1 MRLIVVSA
9 IVLMLLPVALGA
21 QAPAVAR
28 PGAEYKRLDQFVGS
42 WTTVGTTQSA
52 HQAGTGKLAST
63 ETYEWMPGGYFLVHR
78 WDGQVSSVP
87 LNGFEVL
94 GFDGRIKAYTSR
106 FFDSMGTS
114 GTLRATPQGNA
125 WTWAGDADAAGK
137 PMKQRCT
144 MILVNPDTFTT
155 RCEYSP
161 DGFKWQIALESR
173 STRVK

>member
-1 MRLIVVSA
+1 MRQIVVRL
-9 IVLMLLPVALGA
+9 IVLMLLPVTLAA
-21 QAPAVAR
+21 QTPAGPR
-28 PGAEYKRLDQFVGS
+28 PGAEFKRLDQFAGS
-42 WTTVGTTQSA
+42 WTTAGTTQA
-52 HQAGTGKLAST
+52 GHQGGAGKIQAT
-63 ETYEWMPGGYFLVHR
+63 ETYEWMAGGYFLVHR
-78 WDGQVSSVP
+78 WDGQVGGTAMTG
-87 LNGFEVL
+87 LEVL
-94 GFDGRIKAYTSR
+94 GFDARTKAYTSR
-106 FFDSMGTS
+106 FFDSSGTS

-144 MILVNPDTFTT
+144 LILVNPDTFTT

>member
-1 MRLIVVSA
+1 MRQIVVSA
-9 IVLMLLPVALGA
+9 IVLMLLSVAPGA

-28 PGAEYKRLDQFVGS
+28 SGAEYKRLDQFVGS
-42 WTTVGTTQSA
+42 WTTVGTTQA
-52 HQAGTGKLAST
+52 GHQAGAGKLAST
-63 ETYEWMPGGYFLVHR
+63 ETYEWMAGGYFLVHR
-78 WDGQVSSVP
+78 WDGQVSAAP

-94 GFDGRIKAYTSR
+94 GFDSRTKAYTAR
-106 FFDSMGTS
+106 FFDSLGTS

-137 PMKQRCT
+137 PLKQRCT

-155 RCEYSP
+155 KCETSP
-161 DGFKWQIALESR
+161 DGFKWQTALESR

>member
-1 MRLIVVSA
+1 MSQIVRLL
-9 IVLMLLPVALGA
+9 IVLMWPIAVVA
-21 QAPAVAR
+21 QAPAVGR
-28 PGAEYKRLDQFVGS
+28 SGAEYKRLDPFVGA
-42 WTTVGTTQSA
+42 WTTAGTTQGG
-52 HQAGTGKLAST
+52 HQAGAGKIAAT
-63 ETYEWMPGGYFLVHR
+63 HTYEWMSGGYFLVHR
-78 WDGQVSSVP
+78 WDGQVGGTAM
-87 LNGFEVL
+87 NGLEVL
-94 GFDGRIKAYTSR
+94 GFDARTKAYTAR

-125 WTWAGDADAAGK
+125 WPWAGDADAAGK

-161 DGFKWQIALESR
+161 DGFKWLVALETR